1 MNNFE
6 PNSPS
11 LGIAPEVK
19 PVEPDLKDVLRE
31 NLSKLPTPVRELV
44 EKITTPPPESEREA
58 GRLKQQVTALKD
70 LSQRKHALQRRIDAT
85 KRSFQELLEE
95 MKSIQ
100 SKIEQEQ
107 AALNQTSA
115 SYMSMV
121 TAAVPAASL
130 QPDVTRLTLSRGSSA
145 PLL

>member
-44 EKITTPPPESEREA
+44 EKRSRH
-58 GRLKQQVTALKD
+58 LLLNLNVKQ
-70 LSQRKHALQRRIDAT
+70 DA
-85 KRSFQELLEE
+85 
-95 MKSIQ
+95 
-100 SKIEQEQ
+100 
-107 AALNQTSA
+107 
-115 SYMSMV
+115 
-121 TAAVPAASL
+121 
-130 QPDVTRLTLSRGSSA
+130 
-145 PLL
+145 